1 MTPKSLSRKSPKTQE
16 YTSIHSISHQCDDVM
31 GPLKHRFAYG
41 LAPETPPESYRDIIK
56 FNMLGFPCILCEHV
70 HMFVYVCVWVS
81 IHIILFGLNNNLMS
95 YKREILS
102 HCKYKEIE
110 SFREE
115 MNCLRSHTSK

>member
-1 MTPKSLSRKSPKTQE
+1 MSIAYKIGRSRAA
-16 YTSIHSISHQCDDVM
+16 VL

-41 LAPETPPESYRDIIK
+41 LAPETPLESYRDIIK